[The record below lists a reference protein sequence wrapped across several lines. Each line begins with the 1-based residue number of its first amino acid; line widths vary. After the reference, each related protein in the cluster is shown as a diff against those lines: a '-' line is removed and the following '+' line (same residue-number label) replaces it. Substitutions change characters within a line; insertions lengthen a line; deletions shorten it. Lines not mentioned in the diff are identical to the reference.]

1 MGSNILLEGQ
11 APYEIGVLKLHLE
24 RQIVINI
31 SAQEAQKK
39 INQFVHW
46 EISSQMHAE
55 PPTLVVGDD
64 IFWQVPIH
72 LTFPAFGDVGCVG
85 AIKVDP
91 ISGQI
96 DNSLAAIQMIIEK
109 AEKVALRFTSS
120 AAYTV

>member
-11 APYEIGVLKLHLE
+11 APYETGVLKLHLE

-55 PPTLVVGDD
+55 PPTLVVGD
-64 IFWQVPIH
+64 IHSLIACPSAPRWYLPI
-72 LTFPAFGDVGCVG
+72 
-85 AIKVDP
+85 
-91 ISGQI
+91 
-96 DNSLAAIQMIIEK
+96 
-109 AEKVALRFTSS
+109 
-120 AAYTV
+120 